1 MVFIGTALVLAISL
15 VIGIVARRRSDNSS
29 GDFLL
34 GGANLRAMHIGLS
47 AGATGNSGFIVT
59 AGVALGYIGG
69 LTYCFLPLFWLLG
82 EVLFWKVFA
91 QRLRVE
97 TRKGDDKSIVG
108 LLTQTAT
115 SRSLLIGVAL
125 IAIAGLTLYAASQ
138 VVVAQQLLSG
148 GMGLNSDLWPLML
161 LAVMAGYVVLGG
173 FRSTVWTDVFQAF
186 VMIALTVS
194 CLVFFTIIAFSSRG
208 SSFSLSEIAPFR
220 GWPMLAILAFAATW
234 TLAGAGFGLS
244 QPHVA
249 ERYIAARDDAEL
261 RKAMW
266 IYNGFLQFTWLGM
279 TVVGVLLRSVHPGAG
294 YDESILLTSLGSDT
308 AAVVVGGV
316 IGAMLCAVV
325 STVDSILH
333 SAGAMLAKSLLGK
346 GSVRVAYLRLGAIVV
361 AVLVGVLFLRRED
374 TVFGLS
380 SLAVAFLTVALAPAV
395 LMRLYSRSGSGANIL
410 VVAAGVVSYI
420 AWYLIGVGDIYGK
433 LFPRFEI
440 VPAFASTMAVVG
452 IVIWV
457 NKGKMP
463 PAGETNSE
471 SSPSA

>member
-1 MVFIGTALVLAISL
+1 
-15 VIGIVARRRSDNSS
+15 
-29 GDFLL
+29 
-34 GGANLRAMHIGLS
+34 
-47 AGATGNSGFIVT
+47 
-59 AGVALGYIGG
+59 
-69 LTYCFLPLFWLLG
+69 
-82 EVLFWKVFA
+82 
-91 QRLRVE
+91 
-97 TRKGDDKSIVG
+97 
-108 LLTQTAT
+108 
-115 SRSLLIGVAL
+115 
-125 IAIAGLTLYAASQ
+125 
-138 VVVAQQLLSG
+138 
-148 GMGLNSDLWPLML
+148 
-161 LAVMAGYVVLGG
+161 
-173 FRSTVWTDVFQAF
+173 
-186 VMIALTVS
+186 
-194 CLVFFTIIAFSSRG
+194 
-208 SSFSLSEIAPFR
+208 
-220 GWPMLAILAFAATW
+220 MLAILAFAATW

-420 AWYLIGVGDIYGK
+420 AWYLIGVGDI
-433 LFPRFEI
+433 
-440 VPAFASTMAVVG
+440 
-452 IVIWV
+452 
-457 NKGKMP
+457 
-463 PAGETNSE
+463 
-471 SSPSA
+471 